1 MSGRNEPLVSTFSI
15 VARDPVT
22 GDLGVAVES
31 KFLAVGAV
39 VPWVRA
45 GVGAIATQ
53 AWANV
58 DYGPRGLAL
67 LAEGKSA
74 REVVETL
81 TGEDE
86 GRARRQLGVVDAQGH
101 AASYTGPECNDWA
114 GGVEGDGF
122 CCQGNILTGPEV
134 VAAMAAAYRESDG
147 TFANRLLSALEAGQA
162 AGGDSRGMQSAALLV
177 VRAGGGY
184 AGYNDRYI
192 DLRVDDHP
200 YPIAELRRILDLHQ
214 LYFQPTDP
222 AKLLPLSGA
231 TLDEVRR
238 LLHDGGYLPTLPAGE
253 AYDPATQEAFTAFAN
268 RENLEDRLQADARID
283 PVVLRYLHTHVEQM
297 PRVESTPA
305 EPPHLHIVRPS
316 ERPGSHAP
324 EVE

>member
-15 VARDPVT
+15 VARDPAT

-162 AGGDSRGMQSAALLV
+162 AGGDSRGQQSAAIFV
-177 VRAGGGY
+177 AREGGGY
-184 AGYNDRYI
+184 GGGNDRYI

-200 YPIAELRRILDLHQ
+200 RPIAELRRLVMLHRV
-214 LYFQPTDP
+214 YFRKDE
-222 AKLLPLSGA
+222 ADLLPLDSALRGEIRGQLA
-231 TLDEVRR
+231 ALGECA
-238 LLHDGGYLPTLPAGE
+238 PEAGE
-253 AYDPATQEAFTAFAN
+253 AEVEAALARFAG
-268 RENLEDRLQADARID
+268 RENLEERLRDD
-283 PVVLRYLHTHVEQM
+283 GTVDTVVLQFLRE
-297 PRVESTPA
+297 RAAA
-305 EPPHLHIVRPS
+305 EKP
-316 ERPGSHAP
+316 
-324 EVE
+324 

>member
-31 KFLAVGAV
+31 RFLAVGAV

-162 AGGDSRGMQSAALLV
+162 AGGDSRGQQSAAIFV
-177 VRAGGGY
+177 AREGGGY
-184 AGYNDRYI
+184 GGGNDRYI

-200 YPIAELRRILDLHQ
+200 RPIAELRRLVMLHRV
-214 LYFQPTDP
+214 YFRKDE
-222 AKLLPLSGA
+222 ADLLPLDSALRGEIRGQLA
-231 TLDEVRR
+231 ALGECAPEAGEAEVEAALARFAGRENLEER
-238 LLHDGGYLPTLPAGE
+238 LLHDP
-253 AYDPATQEAFTAFAN
+253 
-268 RENLEDRLQADARID
+268 ADARID
-283 PVVLRYLHTHVEQM
+283 RRVLEFLR
-297 PRVESTPA
+297 A
-305 EPPHLHIVRPS
+305 
-316 ERPGSHAP
+316 HAP
-324 EVE
+324 AR

>member
-162 AGGDSRGMQSAALLV
+162 AGGDSRGQQSAAIFV
-177 VRAGGGY
+177 AREGGGY
-184 AGYNDRYI
+184 GGGNDRYI

-200 YPIAELRRILDLHQ
+200 RPIAELRRLVMLHRV
-214 LYFQPTDP
+214 YFRRDE
-222 AKLLPLSGA
+222 ADLLPLDSALRGEIRGQLA
-231 TLDEVRR
+231 ALGECA
-238 LLHDGGYLPTLPAGE
+238 PEAGE
-253 AYDPATQEAFTAFAN
+253 AEVEAALARFAG
-268 RENLEDRLQADARID
+268 RENLEERLRNDGTVD
-283 PVVLRYLHTHVEQM
+283 TVVLQFLRE
-297 PRVESTPA
+297 RAAA
-305 EPPHLHIVRPS
+305 EKP
-316 ERPGSHAP
+316 
-324 EVE
+324 